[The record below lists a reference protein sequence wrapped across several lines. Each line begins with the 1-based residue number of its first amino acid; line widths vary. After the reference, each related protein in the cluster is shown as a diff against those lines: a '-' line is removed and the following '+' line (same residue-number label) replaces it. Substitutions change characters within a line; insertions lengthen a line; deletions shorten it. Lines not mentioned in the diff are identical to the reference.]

1 MTSPDRYL
9 LRMGAFLAV
18 VLLVAALLAGP
29 LARAFAANPLLNGLI
44 LGVMLA
50 GIGWNIR
57 QVLLLRPE
65 VAWVEAFSAMRSGAR
80 APEAPRL
87 LAPMAMMFAAR
98 ATDRLALSAP
108 AMRGVLDGIASRLD
122 ESREI
127 SRYATGLLVF
137 LGLLGTFWGLLLTL
151 ASVSEVLAATEPG
164 LAAPEA
170 LFSRLIAGL
179 SAPLS
184 GMAVAFSSS
193 LLGLAGAIVLGFLD
207 LTAGQAQARFYHELE
222 EWLATRTRLSTA
234 GGAEAEGTAAIAD
247 ELAEAVALL
256 RELALREAGREER
269 LAAIEA
275 QLARIAEELPQG
287 RAHATAELVAEL
299 RRLSQQLALRP

>member
-151 ASVSEVLAATEPG
+151 GSVSEVIAATEPG

-170 LFSRLIAGL
+170 LFARLIAGL